1 MKTKTIN
8 HISKETADFI
18 LDNYVMLTMGLIVN
32 EDFRNTFVE
41 AVAIEIALDDMVEK
55 RVADIRTEMG
65 YQGIDKADCPV
76 VNMDDYI
83 NYDDD
88 EVESRI
94 NDSFQCVEAYN
105 DAMAILIDEL
115 DDKAMEDIVFIDR
128 NYMYLLRAFDL
139 NPTFL
144 DYVTTVVKNVKEDL
158 SL

>member
-18 LDNYVMLTMGLIVN
+18 LDNYGLLTMGLIVN

-65 YQGIDKADCPV
+65 YQGIDKADCSV

-83 NYDDD
+83 NYDYD
-88 EVESRI
+88 EVKSRI
-94 NDSFQCVEAYN
+94 NGSFRKLDAYA

-115 DDKAMEDIVFIDR
+115 DDKAMEDIAYIDI

-144 DYVTTVVKNVKEDL
+144 DYVTIVVKNVKEDL